1 MFCIIYNIW
10 LAKRICGYLGE
21 TCSFIRLYVCA
32 LCGFRSY
39 CKYTLNKLFL
49 SVRDENLPNSFYSK
63 CLSAGKM
70 VHLQAVDGLSWLL
83 IAVLQLLSTF
93 QDKHLLKHVYMYV
106 FLSPC
111 LTSLSLSLSMWMCR
125 FRSVFYYLFLLTELT
140 IRLSDD
146 THTCT
151 KCSAA
156 HGSIQLIA
164 YS

>member
-21 TCSFIRLYVCA
+21 TCSFIRLYVCV

-49 SVRDENLPNSFYSK
+49 SVRDENLPNSK

-70 VHLQAVDGLSWLL
+70 VQAVDGLSWLL

-125 FRSVFYYLFLLTELT
+125 FRSVFYYSFLLTEL
-140 IRLSDD
+140 LFDLVM
-146 THTCT
+146 THIHTQNALQHT
-151 KCSAA
+151 GRFS
-156 HGSIQLIA
+156 
-164 YS
+164 